1 LLDKDGFFGSAMVVV
16 DATTKAI
23 TAATMLSS
31 FMIAPRCTIGRLS
44 RPVTILRFAK
54 TRLSATA
61 IYSRTKQQHKD
72 VADAGQKLR
81 KYIVAGVAS
90 TAKK

>member
-1 LLDKDGFFGSAMVVV
+1 MVVV

-23 TAATMLSS
+23 TAAIMLSS

-81 KYIVAGVAS
+81 IYNRWRCLHC
-90 TAKK
+90 